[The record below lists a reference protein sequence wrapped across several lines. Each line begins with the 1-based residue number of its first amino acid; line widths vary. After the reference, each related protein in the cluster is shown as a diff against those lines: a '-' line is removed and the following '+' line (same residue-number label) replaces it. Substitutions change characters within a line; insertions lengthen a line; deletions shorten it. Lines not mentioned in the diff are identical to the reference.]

1 MIMNSKT
8 IPILLAVAVASVLA
22 LYSLVPS
29 MNATDDNA
37 ATDPRAMAP
46 MPEVPDGAQV
56 ATLGA
61 GCFWCVEPVY
71 KSLEGVHSVTSGYMG
86 GHVENP
92 TYEIITTKLSGHVE
106 VVHVVF
112 DPEVISYETVLDW
125 FWRLHDPTQTDGQGA
140 DIGPQYM
147 STIFT
152 HGDEQ
157 AKTAEASKQAAQS
170 AFDRPIATTIRP
182 ATRFWPAENYHQ
194 NYYERNKHT
203 NPYCQMITRKLQ
215 KLELK

>member
-1 MIMNSKT
+1 MNKL
-8 IPILLAVAVASVLA
+8 IPVLAATLASVAGLA
-22 LYSLVPS
+22 LIVPS
-29 MNATDDNA
+29 MTANEANSEPEL
-37 ATDPRAMAP
+37 DPRAMAP
-46 MPEVPDGAQV
+46 MPEVPEGAQV

-71 KSLEGVHSVTSGYMG
+71 QQLDGVHSVTSGYMG

-112 DPEVISYETVLDW
+112 DPETITYETILDW

-157 AKTAEASKQAAQS
+157 AEVANASKEKAQP
-170 AFDRPIATTIRP
+170 AFDKPIATTIRP

-194 NYYERNKHT
+194 NYYERNKHL
-203 NPYCQMITRKLQ
+203 NPYCRMITRKLE
-215 KLELK
+215 KLDLEP